1 MDDIHKNIKD
11 HNPNQ
16 KRKILIVFHDII
28 TGMLS
33 NKKPDCFYHTIL
45 FAVPKIVRSNS
56 TQKFVMKIP
65 NKRELQQFVFN
76 H

>member
-16 KRKILIVFHDII
+16 KRKILIVLHDII

-45 FAVPKIVRSNS
+45 FCCSKNC
-56 TQKFVMKIP
+56 
-65 NKRELQQFVFN
+65 
-76 H
+76 

>member
-45 FAVPKIVRSNS
+45 FCRSKNC
-56 TQKFVMKIP
+56 
-65 NKRELQQFVFN
+65 
-76 H
+76 